1 VLACHGLRDEQD
13 IVNLLSQKRYLT
25 TTEVAAMSGVS
36 RNSAAKYL
44 EILRA
49 KNVANFRMAGP
60 SKLWFLVE
68 DEKKRT
74 ERKIIGDL
82 EDTVRKAKDTSLSG
96 PTLQMIEDALK
107 KIKKGKG

>member
-1 VLACHGLRDEQD
+1 MDNEQD
-13 IVNLLSQKRYLT
+13 IVNVLSRERYLT
-25 TTEVAAMSGVS
+25 TTEVADKTGLS

-49 KNVANFRMAGP
+49 KNIASFRMAGP

-74 ERKIIGDL
+74 EREIIGDL
-82 EDTVRKAKDTSLSG
+82 EDTIRKARETSLSG
-96 PTLQMIEDALK
+96 PTLEMIEEALK
-107 KIKKGKG
+107 KMKKKGRE